1 MLNYD
6 SDKIKNILLDFYNS
20 TGININLLDNNFNS
34 ICYLGG
40 LHNNYCKYIHS
51 TNKGLKSCANSDATL
66 LDHAKDSKVAC
77 SHICHAGLT
86 DIAVPIIFDGLIIGY
101 IILGQ
106 LKSDVDFD
114 AIKDTLKALDL
125 DTRKAEQL
133 YCELTCVKQEKIE
146 SVSRIATMLAEHIL
160 TKNML
165 KPNINKNV
173 EKAVSYINSHIDN
186 ELSIAV
192 IAREMNIS
200 KSVLYR
206 QFNTVLG
213 CTPIK
218 YITEKRIEAAKKLLT
233 STDNTIEEIAV
244 KSGFSSVAYFCKLFK
259 KQSGMT
265 PTRYRNS
272 N

>member
-6 SDKIKNILLDFYNS
+6 RDKIKNILLDFYNS

-34 ICYLGG
+34 ICYLDG

-51 TNKGLKSCANSDATL
+51 TNKGVKCCTNSDTSL
-66 LDHAKDSKVAC
+66 LCKAKESKVAC

-86 DIAVPIIFDGLIIGY
+86 DIAVPIIFDGLIVGY

-106 LKSDVDFD
+106 LKSNVDFES
-114 AIKDTLKALDL
+114 IKDKIKALDL
-125 DTRKAEQL
+125 DTSKAEML
-133 YCELTCVKQEKIE
+133 YNELSSFNPGKIE
-146 SVSRIATMLAEHIL
+146 SVSRIASMLAEHIL

-165 KPNINKNV
+165 KPNINTNI
-173 EKAVSYINSHIDN
+173 EKAICYINSHID
-186 ELSIAV
+186 EGLTISDIAKN
-192 IAREMNIS
+192 INIS

-218 YITEKRIEAAKKLLT
+218 YITEKRIEAAKKLLA
-233 STDNTIEEIAV
+233 STDLTVEEIAA
-244 KSGFSSVAYFCKLFK
+244 KTGYSSVAYFCKSFK
-259 KQSGMT
+259 KYSGTT
-265 PTRYRNS
+265 PTSYRNS